1 MLLGG
6 VAISIWRGPR
16 PLLRGVFGFA
26 FLSQLCVLALGLRT
40 SAALFAQANFLF
52 LFSVPFINGYCDAIW
67 IRKVTPD
74 IKCRLF
80 ARINIIC
87 CSCIP
92 LAYVV
97 ACPRADRIFE
107 PLMAAD
113 GLLAGSIGEIISVG
127 QGRGLS
133 LLFITMEVLAMLI
146 TVAAYR
152 YPRLRFVE
160 DELPDAI

>member
-1 MLLGG
+1 
-6 VAISIWRGPR
+6 
-16 PLLRGVFGFA
+16 
-26 FLSQLCVLALGLRT
+26 
-40 SAALFAQANFLF
+40 
-52 LFSVPFINGYCDAIW
+52 
-67 IRKVTPD
+67 
-74 IKCRLF
+74 
-80 ARINIIC
+80 
-87 CSCIP
+87 
-92 LAYVV
+92 
-97 ACPRADRIFE
+97 
-107 PLMAAD
+107 MAAD